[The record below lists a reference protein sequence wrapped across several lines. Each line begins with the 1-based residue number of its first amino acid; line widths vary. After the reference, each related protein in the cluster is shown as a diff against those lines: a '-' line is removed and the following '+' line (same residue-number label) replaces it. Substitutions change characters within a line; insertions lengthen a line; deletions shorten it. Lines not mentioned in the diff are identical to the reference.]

1 MMNLSLK
8 RAGLTSLVSATV
20 LAGSLT
26 TGCANMSDTDRRIGT
41 GVGIGAVTGALI
53 SGGRP
58 GGTAAGA
65 VLGAGAGWLY
75 DREKK
80 RHYYYDRNGRR
91 VYRR

>member
-1 MMNLSLK
+1 MAMHSFKRLGLASLLT
-8 RAGLTSLVSATV
+8 AGLI
-20 LAGSLT
+20 T

-75 DREKK
+75 DRNKK

-91 VYRR
+91 VYR